1 MLGIISDN
9 ISTAN
14 LYNINSS
21 IVLST
26 VWNELAYI
34 ISLEFSGNQGLFRA
48 LYFTTLLLKTMNF
61 MLTIYSSERNSKNTN
76 MLQFETFWIGIK
88 HLERRKW
95 KLILLI
101 CIWFLYIFSYFEKV
115 ENDICKELV
124 NVEVL
129 YFTWLIQH
137 PWKMVLPICYAEQS
151 GDMHV
156 LDTGE
161 LMDQAWKKLFLNC
174 ALVRLWSCSKIS
186 KECCCLF
193 HRTTA
198 CCFDILVVI
207 SIWLM

>member
-14 LYNINSS
+14 LLNINSS

-34 ISLEFSGNQGLFRA
+34 ISLEFSGNQGLFQT
-48 LYFTTLLLKTMNF
+48 LYFTTFLLKRMNF
-61 MLTIYSSERNSKNTN
+61 MLTIYSSELNSKNTN

-137 PWKMVLPICYAEQS
+137 PWKMVLPICY
-151 GDMHV
+151 DMIC
-156 LDTGE
+156 
-161 LMDQAWKKLFLNC
+161 MC
-174 ALVRLWSCSKIS
+174 
-186 KECCCLF
+186 
-193 HRTTA
+193 
-198 CCFDILVVI
+198 
-207 SIWLM
+207 